1 MNPNLPALLAA
12 AESGD
17 TQAMNDLAWHYG
29 GDGDT
34 QRDQAKYIYWT
45 KRSAELGDSDGMY
58 NLGVMHVRGD
68 LGRVDV
74 HAANQLWQRA
84 ADMGNPAAMANLA
97 LSHLKGNGL
106 PANPQTALSWMK
118 KSALCDMPKGMFSVG
133 QFYQFGMGTPIDMV
147 EALAW
152 FLLARTRL
160 PQAAE
165 SADYVSRQMT
175 PLQQAQAHRRAEAIR
190 MEVVPEK

>member
-29 GDGDT
+29 GNGDT

-106 PANPQTALSWMK
+106 PANTQIALSWMK

-152 FLLARTRL
+152 FLLAAQRF

-165 SADYVSRQMT
+165 SMDFVSAKLT
-175 PLQQAQAHRRAEAIR
+175 PLQKAQAHRRAEVIR
-190 MEVVPEK
+190 MEIVPEK